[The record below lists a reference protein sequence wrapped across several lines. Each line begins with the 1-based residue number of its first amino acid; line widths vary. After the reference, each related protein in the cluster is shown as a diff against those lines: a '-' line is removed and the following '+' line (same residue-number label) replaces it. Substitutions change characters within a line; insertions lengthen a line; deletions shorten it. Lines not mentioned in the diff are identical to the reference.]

1 MAAVSLIACH
11 AAVLVALMLAT
22 ACGAPEAAPSA
33 RVEKV
38 HAQVR
43 GIT

>member
-1 MAAVSLIACH
+1 MAAVSVTARLAIALLALL
-11 AAVLVALMLAT
+11 AA
-22 ACGAPEAAPSA
+22 ACGSPEAAPSA

-38 HAQVR
+38 LVNVR